1 MTDDELIERMV
12 REAAE
17 LGPMP
22 ALEFERET
30 EAIRRYAA
38 GQSSVS
44 GLELEHDLVSLS
56 LARAQK
62 EGDLISVGGPIGGP
76 AEASG

>member
-1 MTDDELIERMV
+1 MNDDELIERMV

-30 EAIRRYAA
+30 EAIRAYA
-38 GQSSVS
+38 
-44 GLELEHDLVSLS
+44 S
-56 LARAQK
+56 LARDQK
-62 EGDLISVGGPIGGP
+62 RGDLAPIGG
-76 AEASG
+76 ANWGTG